1 MRWLEQSLAQNPKR
15 RKSSRGSVLVS
26 LVDGSETKEVSPG
39 FKVDLK
45 LDNNL
50 GSSVFL
56 LVITGEKKRKVVR
69 IPARISGEWEKA
81 EILYFFTKKGSE
93 IFLDTVAHVIE
104 VAIKRLF
111 SSAKLAGF
119 SLKDGEV
126 RVDFYLEDKDFSRE
140 DAEKVVSIAK
150 EIAKKERIE
159 VIEANA
165 EEELRKRGE
174 DLLASLSKTMSSP
187 KLLSIGGILTI
198 CDSDLHPEVLGEIEE
213 MRLAN
218 LSVSHWQGRE
228 DSLLLNSIHV
238 AAFPTKHDKKIFDE
252 RREEAEK
259 RDHVKLGKEMDIF
272 LTSSLTGA
280 GLILWAPNGAA
291 MRRALDEYI
300 VKLHQK
306 RGYQLVATP
315 HIATTDLFQISGHLS
330 HYRQNMFLF
339 TLDEKEH
346 AIKPMN
352 CPFHILILKRKKWSY
367 KELPVRYFEMGN
379 VYRYERAGTLHGLT
393 RVRGFVIDDA
403 HIFVREDQ
411 IEQEISQILSLIQE
425 IYSAMGLREYR
436 FTLSLRDPSD
446 KKSYMGSDE
455 IWEHAESSLEKAL
468 ENMGLTFTKSIGDAA
483 FYGPKIDVIFR
494 DSLGREWQAATIQL
508 DFNLPERFDLTYMD
522 KDNSEKRMVIIHR
535 AILGSMERFIGLML
549 EQYAGRV
556 PFWLAP
562 IQVAVLPVEESSEV
576 QVKKSKEI
584 YETLVAEGV
593 RTMLFTEGRLN
604 SRLREVR
611 MLRIPLV
618 AVLGEKEIKSGGVS
632 AKYITYGEDDRHRF
646 SPKEEELEFPS
657 FEEMLKWIKSTISK
671 QTNGIL

>member
-1 MRWLEQSLAQNPKR
+1 M
-15 RKSSRGSVLVS
+15 VS
-26 LVDGSETKEVSPG
+26 LVDDAETKEVAPG
-39 FKVDLK
+39 FVVNLK
-45 LDNNL
+45 YNESL

-56 LVITGEKKRKVVR
+56 LVITSDKKRKVVR
-69 IPARISGEWEKA
+69 IPATVERDWEKA
-81 EILYFFTKKGSE
+81 EVLYFFMKKGNE
-93 IFLDTVAHVIE
+93 IFLDAVAHVIE
-104 VAIKRLF
+104 ASIKSLF
-111 SSAKLAGF
+111 PSAKLAGY
-119 SLKDGEV
+119 SLRDSEV
-126 RVDFYLEDKDFSRE
+126 RVDFQLEGKEFSRE
-140 DAEKVVSIAK
+140 DAERVIALAK
-150 EIAKKERIE
+150 EIAKKGKIE
-159 VIEANA
+159 IIEGNV
-165 EEELRKRGE
+165 EEELRNRGE

-187 KLLSIGGILTI
+187 KLISVGGIISL
-198 CDSDLHPEVLGEIEE
+198 CDSDLHPEILGEVEE
-213 MRLAN
+213 MWVTN

-238 AAFPTKHDKKIFDE
+238 TAFPTKHDRKIFDE
-252 RREEAEK
+252 KREEAEK

-272 LTSSLTGA
+272 LTSPLTGA

-300 VKLHQK
+300 VRLHQR

-315 HIATTDLFQISGHLS
+315 HIATTDLFKISGHLS

-411 IEQEISQILSLIQE
+411 IEQEISQILSLIRE
-425 IYSAMGLREYR
+425 IYTAMGLKEYR

-455 IWEHAESSLEKAL
+455 IWEHAESSLKKAL
-468 ENMGLTFTKSIGDAA
+468 RNMGLSYTKSIGDAA

-508 DFNLPERFDLTYMD
+508 DFNLPERFDLTYVD
-522 KDNSEKRMVIIHR
+522 KDNTEKRMVIIHR
-535 AILGSMERFIGLML
+535 AVLGSMERFIGLLL

-562 IQVAVLPVEESSEV
+562 IQVAVLPVEESSEE
-576 QVKKSKEI
+576 QIKRAKEI
-584 YETLVAEGV
+584 YENLIAEGV
-593 RTMLFTEGRLN
+593 RASIFTEGRLN
-604 SRLREVR
+604 PRLREVR

-618 AVLGEKEIKSGGVS
+618 AVIGEKELKSGAIT
-632 AKYITYGEDDRHRF
+632 AKYITYSEDDKHRY
-646 SPKEEELEFPS
+646 SPKEESLEFDS
-657 FEEMLKWIKSTISK
+657 YEKMLEWIKTTISK